1 MSGLIKIKNQL
12 EVGKYTVLIL
22 DSNIPYSKVSKVII
36 DGRTFKTEIVYD
48 MPNSIGIIANGNFI
62 GKEIKFI

>member
-1 MSGLIKIKNQL
+1 MIKIKSQL

-22 DSNIPYSKVSKVII
+22 DSNIPYSRGSEVVIN
-36 DGRTFKTEIVYD
+36 GRTFQTEIVYD
-48 MPNSIGIIANGNFI
+48 IPNSIGIIAHGDFI

>member
-1 MSGLIKIKNQL
+1 MIKIKSQL

-36 DGRTFKTEIVYD
+36 DGRTFKTEIIYD

-62 GKEIKFI
+62 GNEIKFI